1 MDFIATHIILLLS
14 GLLCLFGGLFG
25 IKNKKVYLIKAKTKE
40 YKNNRSFWG
49 VYNTVFMIFGIVILA
64 LSIIALISKIA
75 TVQNP

>member
-49 VYNTVFMIFGIVILA
+49 VYNIMIFGIVILA